1 MKKNNIP
8 AIISIVLLATVVC
21 FYFLD
26 GEFKNWSN
34 DAYDVFTTGKISK
47 IQDFLKPYR
56 DIGYLILLGAFLFQ
70 LFLIFVPSVLVMSLC
85 IVMYG
90 PVLGSVLCLVGVF
103 LASVFAF
110 VMGEFLGNYTIDR
123 IIGKRSRKH
132 MTHFLQRYGFWTV
145 TVFRISPFLSNDAVS
160 FAAGLVRMNFWRFM
174 AATMLGITPL
184 TLLLAWIGEDTDRMR
199 LGFIILGV
207 ISIAALIV
215 YIFLDKKEESFRS
228 QAAAILREKS

>member
-26 GEFKNWSN
+26 GEFNNWSN
-34 DAYDVFTTGKISK
+34 DAYDVFITGDISK

-110 VMGEFLGNYTIDR
+110 VMGEFLGSYTIDR
-123 IIGKRSRKH
+123 IIGKKSRKH

-160 FAAGLVRMNFWRFM
+160 FAAGLVRMNFWRFI
-174 AATMLGITPL
+174 AATLLGITPL

-199 LGFIILGV
+199 LGFIILGA

-215 YIFLDKKEESFRS
+215 YIFLDKKKRKPSEARQPS
-228 QAAAILREKS
+228 